1 MTNGSSQGL
10 FVIVAVVIFGIFVLI
25 SSLLFRDTMKPSLA
39 SIFCDSFTETENRTG
54 IEGAVCG
61 DSGKDSEVN
70 TDDLLETQK
79 LSGHVNLYGSGF
91 ASIKGKSNS
100 IATSIEGY
108 ANFGRDDEGLETSWV
123 INNYI
128 QEKVN
133 PTDEY
138 TIYSLNNLDYFEIN
152 VKDSATGKSLTKN
165 EFKVLL
171 NGKEI
176 NVVEG
181 EYSLKLNTS
190 EILNNL
196 KFKGYSKNT
205 NLEFV
210 KGDVLG
216 TDTSKGGYQFKTSDT
231 LTILSKNEKI
241 EMPLQLILGARTI
254 S

>member
-108 ANFGRDDEGLETSWV
+108 ANFGRDGEGLKTSWV

-152 VKDSATGKSLTKN
+152 VRDSANGKSLTKN

-196 KFKGYSKNT
+196 KFKGYSENT

-210 KGDVLG
+210 KGDVLE